1 MPRDRLN
8 LCEKQLFGDLSFKL
22 LIIHKM
28 PSNLALDADALVNL
42 RRTIIAGKS
51 FNLSTSAGDVASKD
65 SQPGFAHATHIHF
78 DDGTHRVSF
87 PLDTPTR
94 FISSEKPIQLRS
106 VLFAWQNKDVAI
118 PDYIAAV
125 QRLNA
130 DLAAPGAAGGSVQN
144 LVFIEKLDLVTW
156 LEGAA
161 DESEHI
167 KPLEGE
173 HSATKASAAGNL
185 AAGVSRGED
194 GRKTAY
200 APTATGARVL
210 DPRLAQ
216 IYRNERTLGDRNTV
230 LRGIKPTVC

>member
-1 MPRDRLN
+1 
-8 LCEKQLFGDLSFKL
+8 
-22 LIIHKM
+22 M
-28 PSNLALDADALVNL
+28 PSTSALDADALVNL
-42 RRTIIAGKS
+42 RRAVIAGKT
-51 FNLSTSAGDVASKD
+51 FNLSRSVDEVAPNE
-65 SQPGFAHATHIHF
+65 SQPDLAHATYIHF
-78 DDGTHRVSF
+78 DDGGHPVSF

-94 FISSEKPIQLRS
+94 FISNEKPIQLRS

-130 DLAAPGAAGGSVQN
+130 ELAAPGAAGGSVQN

-173 HSATKASAAGNL
+173 DSGIQADATGNL
-185 AAGVSRGED
+185 AAGTSRGDD
-194 GRKTAY
+194 GKKAAY
-200 APTATGARVL
+200 ATAATGARVL
-210 DPRLAQ
+210 DPRLAE
-216 IYRNERTLGDRNTV
+216 IYKNERTLGDRNTV

>member
-1 MPRDRLN
+1 
-8 LCEKQLFGDLSFKL
+8 
-22 LIIHKM
+22 M
-28 PSNLALDADALVNL
+28 PSNSVLDADALVNL
-42 RRTIIAGKS
+42 RRAIIAGKS
-51 FNLSTSAGDVASKD
+51 FNLSTSADDVAQKE
-65 SQPGFAHATHIHF
+65 SQPDFAHATHIHF
-78 DDGTHRVSF
+78 DDGSHRLSF

-94 FISSEKPIQLRS
+94 FISSERPIQLRS

-118 PDYIAAV
+118 PDYIVAV

-173 HSATKASAAGNL
+173 DLVAQADAAGNL
-185 AAGVSRGED
+185 AAGASHGGD
-194 GRKTAY
+194 GKKAAY
-200 APTATGARVL
+200 ATTATGARAL
-210 DPRLAQ
+210 DPRLAE
-216 IYRNERTLGDRNTV
+216 IYRNERALGDRNTV
-230 LRGIKPTVC
+230 LRGIKPSVC

>member
-1 MPRDRLN
+1 MTSASTLN
-8 LCEKQLFGDLSFKL
+8 T
-22 LIIHKM
+22 
-28 PSNLALDADALVNL
+28 DALVSL
-42 RRTIIAGKS
+42 RRAVIANS
-51 FNLSTSAGDVASKD
+51 AFNFSTSADDVAPKE
-65 SQPGFAHATHIHF
+65 SQPDLAHATHIHF
-78 DDGTHRVSF
+78 DDGNRPVSF

-94 FISSEKPIQLRS
+94 FISSEKPVQLRS

-125 QRLNA
+125 QRLNT

-156 LEGAA
+156 LEGAT

-173 HSATKASAAGNL
+173 DLAAHGSAADGL
-185 AAGVSRGED
+185 AVGASRGDD
-194 GRKTAY
+194 GKR
-200 APTATGARVL
+200 ATDAALIKGVKVL
-210 DPRLAQ
+210 DPRLSE

-230 LRGIKPTVC
+230 LRGIKPTVRQLKREVL